1 MVAAEPE
8 GAVQELLGAFAVT
21 KLHLYHRFPAEEL
34 VHAEDA
40 AFVQHFLP
48 CRFKDLQ
55 SIDIAAVGV
64 KAESED
70 HP

>member
-40 AFVQHFLP
+40 AFLP